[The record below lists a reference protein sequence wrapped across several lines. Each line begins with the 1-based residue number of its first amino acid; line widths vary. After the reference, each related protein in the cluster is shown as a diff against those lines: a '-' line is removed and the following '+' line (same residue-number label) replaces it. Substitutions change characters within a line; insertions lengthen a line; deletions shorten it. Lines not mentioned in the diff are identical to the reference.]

1 MARVQYVVQQFDE
14 VEINDLRFENTSD
27 KSWNQHILEEFGCQL
42 LFHRE
47 FLNSKTDNT
56 VELLIQE
63 LEQNLGHNVNRVL
76 IGKQL
81 KYGFCKK
88 LLRYKWTS
96 DQLTTFVLT
105 WLVCCVTS
113 QKVRKK
119 VFNWSEVHLYRSNF
133 LQNPYFN
140 LQRTFGRISSHFLYF
155 LFQIRRGC
163 SVRNF
168 RQTTRG
174 MRNFQLL
181 IDGAT
186 FLLMLLFSN
195 NFKWNHNYRSM
206 QFAKYTNYFMGK
218 LASNLLWQYIFP

>member
-1 MARVQYVVQQFDE
+1 M
-14 VEINDLRFENTSD
+14 RFENTSD
-27 KSWNQHILEEFGCQL
+27 KSWNQQQWLDSHILEEFACQL
-42 LFHRE
+42 LFYRK

-63 LEQNLGHNVNRVL
+63 REQNSGHKVS
-76 IGKQL
+76 
-81 KYGFCKK
+81 
-88 LLRYKWTS
+88 S
-96 DQLTTFVLT
+96 D
-105 WLVCCVTS
+105 
-113 QKVRKK
+113 RKTA
-119 VFNWSEVHLYRSNF
+119 
-133 LQNPYFN
+133 N
-140 LQRTFGRISSHFLYF
+140 LHAPLEEFPFIIILFYF

-218 LASNLLWQYIFP
+218 LTSNLLWQYFHSICIAFGKCLLFQVPFVSDAVFFACIFCS

>member
-1 MARVQYVVQQFDE
+1 M
-14 VEINDLRFENTSD
+14 NT
-27 KSWNQHILEEFGCQL
+27 F
-42 LFHRE
+42 
-47 FLNSKTDNT
+47 
-56 VELLIQE
+56 
-63 LEQNLGHNVNRVL
+63 
-76 IGKQL
+76 
-81 KYGFCKK
+81 YP
-88 LLRYKWTS
+88 
-96 DQLTTFVLT
+96 TF

-140 LQRTFGRISSHFLYF
+140 LQGTFGRISSHFLYF

-218 LASNLLWQYIFP
+218 LASNLLWQYFHSICIAFSKCFKCLLSLMPCFLPASFAVRHSRTLLGFWTYGC